1 MSAKSAYFSPS
12 ASYYANSPSYIETV
26 DADITGLASGVS
38 RTIDLPVVPIGKY
51 LLIASPYM
59 TGDLSGFTVAYDN
72 NGATG
77 GMSLLISAMSGVRDS
92 STAIVESDGTAVI
105 TLPCNYLTSGG
116 STYASAAS
124 PLSIVQATRI
134 A

>member
-92 STAIVESDGTAVI
+92 STAIVESDGLNALSVIITATTSSSTW
-105 TLPCNYLTSGG
+105 TLKEG
-116 STYASAAS
+116 SIFELIRAA
-124 PLSIVQATRI
+124 
-134 A
+134 

>member
-26 DADITGLASGVS
+26 DADITGIASGVS

-92 STAIVESDGTAVI
+92 STAIVESDGLNALSVIITATTSSSTW
-105 TLPCNYLTSGG
+105 TLKEG
-116 STYASAAS
+116 SIFELIRAA
-124 PLSIVQATRI
+124 
-134 A
+134 